1 MEKPMTKEIAI
12 KMLSSNEESLKDLAL
27 LHYPELGDVKQR
39 IQTVEDAYKEL
50 GMEMKFPDGL
60 TESEIAYR
68 KICVL
73 VKAFNEGWCPSFEE
87 GTYKYFP
94 VFDTRGKQAL
104 LDVYCCRSVTGVP
117 APTLFKNKELCM
129 HVATKFIDLYMTW
142 LSKP

>member
-73 VKAFNEGWCPSFEE
+73 VKAFNEGWCPSFGE
-87 GTYKYFP
+87 GMYKYFP
-94 VFDTRGKQAL
+94 VFNIRGQAL
-104 LDVYCCRSVTGVP
+104 HCVDYYLSLTVVP
-117 APTLFKNKELCM
+117 APTLLKSRELCR